1 MARTPDIEMKRLLLD
16 QVVAYL
22 AEHGLGDMSLRP
34 MAAALGTS
42 PNRLVHHFGSKQELL
57 TSALQQ
63 ATRIQEAVRDGWL
76 KRQPD
81 MSKTA
86 ELRKWWKWLNG
97 SPANLALTRLG
108 LEAVTLEAT
117 HTGLSGDVRAEQIG
131 VWREQIEQK
140 LVGEG
145 VPKATAV
152 LEASL
157 LKGMFTGLIVDLVAT
172 GDRLRLTRALELG
185 LSRTEA
191 VIEASRPKASAGGTG
206 AGRPPATGRGG
217 NVRPRR

>member
-1 MARTPDIEMKRLLLD
+1 MARTPDLEMKRELLD
-16 QVVAYL
+16 RVVAYL

-34 MAAALGTS
+34 MAKALETS

-57 TSALQQ
+57 TAALKQ
-63 ATRIQEAVRDGWL
+63 AMRIQEDVRDDWL

-86 ELRKWWKWLNG
+86 ELRKWWKWLND

-131 VWREQIEQK
+131 VWREQIEQRF
-140 LVGEG
+140 VSEG
-145 VPKATAV
+145 LPPAV
-152 LEASL
+152 ANIEASL
-157 LKGMFTGLIVDLVAT
+157 LKGTFTGLIVDLMAT
-172 GDRLRLTRALELG
+172 GDKVRLTKALEQALR
-185 LSRTEA
+185 RTDAVLEA
-191 VIEASRPKASAGGTG
+191 ARASA
-206 AGRPPATGRGG
+206 PAR
-217 NVRPRR
+217 

>member
-1 MARTPDIEMKRLLLD
+1 MARTPDMEMKRVLLD

-22 AEHGLGDMSLRP
+22 AEHGLGDVSLRP

-57 TSALQQ
+57 TAALKQ
-63 ATRIQEAVRDGWL
+63 ATTIQETVRDGWL
-76 KRQPD
+76 RRQPD
-81 MSKTA
+81 MNKTT
-86 ELRKWWKWLNG
+86 ELRKWWKWLNE

-117 HTGLSGDVRAEQIG
+117 HTGLSGDIRAEQIG
-131 VWREQIEQK
+131 VWREQIEQR
-140 LVGEG
+140 LISQG

-157 LKGMFTGLIVDLVAT
+157 LKGMFTGLLVDLMAT
-172 GDRLRLTRALELG
+172 GDKQRLTRALEQG
-185 LSRTEA
+185 LRRAESA
-191 VIEASRPKASAGGTG
+191 IEASIADK
-206 AGRPPATGRGG
+206 
-217 NVRPRR
+217 

>member
-1 MARTPDIEMKRLLLD
+1 MARTPDIEMKRALLD
-16 QVVAYL
+16 QVVGYL

-34 MAAALGTS
+34 MAAALNTS

-57 TSALQQ
+57 AAALQQ
-63 ATRIQEAVRDGWL
+63 ATKIQEDVRDGWL
-76 KRQPD
+76 KRQPT

-86 ELRKWWKWLNG
+86 ELRKWWKWLND

-108 LEAVTLEAT
+108 LEAATLEAT

-140 LVGEG
+140 LVAEG
-145 VPKATAV
+145 VPKAAAV

-157 LKGMFTGLIVDLVAT
+157 LKGMFTGLIVDLMAT
-172 GDRLRLTRALELG
+172 GDRLRLTRALEQG
-185 LSRTEA
+185 LQRAEA
-191 VIEASRPKASAGGTG
+191 VIEASRQ
-206 AGRPPATGRGG
+206 
-217 NVRPRR
+217 VR

>member
-1 MARTPDIEMKRLLLD
+1 MARTPDLEMKRELLD
-16 QVVAYL
+16 RVVAYL

-42 PNRLVHHFGSKQELL
+42 PNRLVHHFGSKQDLL
-57 TSALQQ
+57 TAALQQ
-63 ATRIQEAVRDGWL
+63 ATKIQEDVRDGWL

-81 MSKTA
+81 MTKTA
-86 ELRKWWKWLNG
+86 ELRKWWKWLNE

-131 VWREQIEQK
+131 VWRDLIEQN
-140 LVGEG
+140 LIGVG
-145 VPKATAV
+145 VPPMIANI
-152 LEASL
+152 EASL
-157 LKGMFTGLIVDLVAT
+157 LKGMFTGLILDLIAT
-172 GDRLRLTRALELG
+172 GDKVRLTKALEVG

-191 VIEASRPKASAGGTG
+191 VIEASRT
-206 AGRPPATGRGG
+206 
-217 NVRPRR
+217 

>member
-1 MARTPDIEMKRLLLD
+1 MARTPDLEMKRELLD
-16 QVVAYL
+16 RVVAYL

-34 MAAALGTS
+34 MAKALETS

-57 TSALQQ
+57 TAALKQ
-63 ATRIQEAVRDGWL
+63 AMRIQEDVRDDWL

-86 ELRKWWKWLNG
+86 ELRKWWKWLND

-131 VWREQIEQK
+131 VWREQIEQRF
-140 LVGEG
+140 VSEG
-145 VPKATAV
+145 LPPAV
-152 LEASL
+152 ANIEASL
-157 LKGMFTGLIVDLVAT
+157 LKGTFTGLIVDLMAT
-172 GDRLRLTRALELG
+172 GDKVRLTKALEQALR
-185 LSRTEA
+185 RTDAVLEA
-191 VIEASRPKASAGGTG
+191 ARASA
-206 AGRPPATGRGG
+206 PAC
-217 NVRPRR
+217 